1 MSLPLNTICKQVCLL
16 AKETGTFIQKQRGK
30 ITSSHVEVKS
40 LNSLVTYVD
49 KESEKRLV
57 KGLKKILP
65 EAGFITEEDT
75 ILNERKE
82 YTWIIDPLDGTTNFI
97 HGVPCYC
104 ISIGLYLSP
113 SLALSKRFINGSRG
127 DKETTTGEL
136 LVGVIYD
143 PNRGEM
149 FYATKN
155 GGAFLNGKKISATN
169 RKHLK
174 DSLLVTG
181 FPTHDYSRIKEYI
194 ELFRYLMKNSR
205 GLRRM
210 GSAAIDLAYVACGRF
225 DVFYEYGLS
234 PWDVAGGILIV
245 QEAGGKVSDFNGGNN
260 SLFGKEIIASNAH
273 THNEMLKAAKKFF
286 KSPQKRMKNN

>member
-1 MSLPLNTICKQVCLL
+1 MSLPLNTICKQVCSL
-16 AKETGTFIQKQRGK
+16 AKTTGSFIQKQRGK

-65 EAGFITEEDT
+65 QAGFITEEET

-97 HGVPCYC
+97 HGGPCYC
-104 ISIGLYLSP
+104 ISIGLHLSP
-113 SLALSKRFINGSRG
+113 SGGGRG
-127 DKETTTGEL
+127 RTCGEL
-136 LVGVIYD
+136 LIGVIYD
-143 PNRGEM
+143 PNRDEM

-155 GGAFLNGKKISATN
+155 GGAFLNGKKISVTN
-169 RKHLK
+169 RTHLK

-181 FPTHDYSRIKEYI
+181 FPTHDYSRMKEYV
-194 ELFRYLMKNSR
+194 ELFRYLMTHTR
-205 GLRRM
+205 GLRRL

-225 DVFYEYGLS
+225 DVFYEYSLS

-245 QEAGGKVSDFNGGNN
+245 KEAGGKVSDFSGENN
-260 SLFGKEIIASNAH
+260 FLFGKEIIASNKH
-273 THNEMLKAAKKFF
+273 IHNEMLKSVNKFF
-286 KSPQKRMKNN
+286 KPALKR